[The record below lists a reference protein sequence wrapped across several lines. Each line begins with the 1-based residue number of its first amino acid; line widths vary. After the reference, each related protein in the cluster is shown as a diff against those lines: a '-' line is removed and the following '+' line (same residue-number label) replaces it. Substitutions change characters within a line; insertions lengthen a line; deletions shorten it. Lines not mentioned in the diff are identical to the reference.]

1 MSSLRKVIIS
11 LLDKIESLV
20 PSYFAIEEES
30 IKANGCVAVCLID
43 GKGNIY
49 GRIFGDDKILGR
61 ERYRVA
67 WTKASQ
73 SWITGMKTGEFEK
86 LVFNNEI
93 DEKKFGIK
101 RPDYIGWEGGQTI
114 ALPDGSVIAAGFS
127 GFRGETDIEIVRQSV
142 TELK

>member
-1 MSSLRKVIIS
+1 M
-11 LLDKIESLV
+11 
-20 PSYFAIEEES
+20 AIEEDK

-127 GFRGETDIEIVRQSV
+127 GFRGETDIEIVRRSV